1 MGRSFQIK
9 TYLCILAMKLSPS
22 FWGPAS
28 WRKSKPWKSIGV
40 GSLFFIKPELV
51 LEESENFLAKLFQFK
66 WPDWSSQKVDPGP
79 ALCVN
84 QFIKTIPITFTF
96 TRPSQKQIIRPEIFG
111 HIRREEL
118 LGIVLNQLPA
128 SMCIWEQCNIF
139 FYSLMSNSK
148 FSLDNIFTLKS
159 RQNLHF
165 SKKIILILRGNLNFT

>member
-9 TYLCILAMKLSPS
+9 SYLCILAMKLSPS

-84 QFIKTIPITFTF
+84 QFIKTITITITI
-96 TRPSQKQIIRPEIFG
+96 TRPSQTQMIRPEILG
-111 HIRREEL
+111 HIWREEL

-128 SMCIWEQCNIF
+128 SMCIWKPCNICIARLSASQIKSWVALS
-139 FYSLMSNSK
+139 SLVVVRRH
-148 FSLDNIFTLKS
+148 FPHPWH
-159 RQNLHF
+159 LHYMMF
-165 SKKIILILRGNLNFT
+165 